1 MQKLLTSDK
10 VLVHYDPQLSLTL
23 ACDASAYGF
32 GAVLQ
37 HTMPNGEEHPI
48 AYASRTLSL
57 AENNYSQIEKDTL
70 SVIYAVKKFHQ
81 YL

>member
-1 MQKLLTSDK
+1 LTSDK

-23 ACDASAYGF
+23 ACASAYGF

-37 HTMPNGEEHPI
+37 HTMTNGEEHPI
-48 AYASRTLSL
+48 AYASRTLSP
-57 AENNYSQIEKDTL
+57 AENYYSQIEKDTL
-70 SVIYAVKKFHQ
+70 NVIYAVKKFHQ